1 MHERAISVAS
11 LKLVNA
17 PSLSND
23 QTEDSVPGYRYDA
36 QLASRIEEDW
46 QQRWVADGTYRVA
59 EAAAGEAFRQKL
71 FVMDM
76 FPYPSGSGLH
86 VGHPLGYIG
95 TDVFARYKRM
105 TGFNVLHTMGYDA
118 FGLPAEEHARQTG
131 EHPRVNTEKNIANMQ
146 RQLDRLGLG
155 HDKDRS
161 IATTDVSYYRW
172 TQWIFLQIFHS
183 WYDVEESRAKPIS
196 ELEELLASGER
207 DTKTVKPWADTVS
220 YTHLRAHET

>member
-11 LKLVNA
+11 LKFVNA

-59 EAAAGEAFRQKL
+59 EAAGADADEAFRPKL

-86 VGHPLGYIG
+86 VGHPLG
-95 TDVFARYKRM
+95 
-105 TGFNVLHTMGYDA
+105 
-118 FGLPAEEHARQTG
+118 
-131 EHPRVNTEKNIANMQ
+131 
-146 RQLDRLGLG
+146 
-155 HDKDRS
+155 S
-161 IATTDVSYYRW
+161 
-172 TQWIFLQIFHS
+172 
-183 WYDVEESRAKPIS
+183 
-196 ELEELLASGER
+196 
-207 DTKTVKPWADTVS
+207 VS
-220 YTHLRAHET
+220 YTHLTLPTKRIV